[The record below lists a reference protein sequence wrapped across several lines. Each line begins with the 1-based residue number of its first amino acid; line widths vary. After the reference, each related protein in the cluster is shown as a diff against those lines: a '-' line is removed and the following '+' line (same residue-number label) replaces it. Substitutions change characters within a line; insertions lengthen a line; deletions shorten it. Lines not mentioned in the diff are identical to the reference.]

1 MDLTTT
7 RAVVTGGGQGMGRT
21 FVEQLRLAGAEV
33 VFCDVADDAIAEV
46 AAATGATG
54 VRADVSNEADV
65 ERLFATAAATF
76 GAPANVLI
84 NNAGILRD
92 GLLVKKDKETGEVRT
107 LSKAH
112 WDAVIAVNL
121 TGPFLCMRAFAA
133 ACVAGGVRP
142 AVAVQLSSISRKGNP
157 GQSNYSAAKAA
168 LVADT
173 KLWAAELARYGV
185 RTGAV
190 APGFVETPMVAS
202 MRPDALAKIAANIP
216 LGRLARPEEIW
227 QAIQFIIQCDYFT
240 GSVIEVD
247 GGLVL

>member
-1 MDLTTT
+1 MELSQV

-21 FVEQLRLAGAEV
+21 FVERLRSGGAEV
-33 VFCDVADDAIAEV
+33 VFCDVREDVIAEV
-46 AAATGATG
+46 SALTGATG
-54 VRADVSNEADV
+54 VLADVSSEADV
-65 ERLFATAAATF
+65 ARMFDAADATF

-92 GLLVKKDKETGEVRT
+92 GLLVKVDRETGAVT
-107 LSKAH
+107 GLPKSH

-121 TGPFLCMRAFAA
+121 TGPFLCMREFATRA
-133 ACVAGGVRP
+133 VRGGVRP
-142 AVAVQLSSISRKGNP
+142 AVAVQMSSVSRKGNR

-173 KLWAAELARYGV
+173 KLWGEELARYGI

-190 APGFVETPMVAS
+190 APGFVATPMVAG
-202 MRPDALAKIAANIP
+202 MRQDALAKITANIP
-216 LGRLARPEEIW
+216 LGRLCEPDEIW
-227 QAIQFIIQCDYFT
+227 QAVNFIIACEYFT
-240 GSVIEVD
+240 GRVVEVD